1 VEARREAVAAL
12 GPVFA
17 EHAAELGLPEAV
29 LRYEGA
35 PPTVEALERRY
46 DRDVERGWTGLGPHL
61 DDVGIIAGARDLRGF
76 GSQGEQ
82 RIAVLS
88 LLLGE
93 ADLVAERSGIPPL
106 LLLDDVLSELDPER
120 RRILAERIL
129 RRGQT
134 LVTSTTAAALPAE
147 PDQMLEVT
155 PGHAVAR

>member
-1 VEARREAVAAL
+1 
-12 GPVFA
+12 
-17 EHAAELGLPEAV
+17 
-29 LRYEGA
+29 LRYESE

-46 DRDVERGWTGLGPHL
+46 ARDVERGWTGLGPHL
-61 DDVGIIAGARDLRGF
+61 DDVGVLAGDRDLRGF

-93 ADLVAERSGIPPL
+93 ADLIAERNRIPPL

-120 RRILAERIL
+120 RRILAERIS

-134 LVTSTTAAALPAE
+134 LVTSTTAGTLPTK
-147 PDQMLEVT
+147 PDQVLEVT
-155 PGHAVAR
+155 PGRAVAR

>member
-1 VEARREAVAAL
+1 
-12 GPVFA
+12 
-17 EHAAELGLPEAV
+17 
-29 LRYEGA
+29 
-35 PPTVEALERRY
+35 
-46 DRDVERGWTGLGPHL
+46 
-61 DDVGIIAGARDLRGF
+61 LRGF

-120 RRILAERIL
+120 RRILAERIS

-134 LVTSTTAAALPAE
+134 LVTSTTAGALPAE
-147 PDQMLEVT
+147 PDQVLEVT
-155 PGHAVAR
+155 PGRAVAR